1 LGLALAEVPPGAI
14 GTAFNRLRWAV
25 TQKDKMN
32 AIFVSFLFD
41 GRFDNVFEIICNL
54 ASRRQLNAVR
64 VDENWRA
71 KTGSRF
77 YPAQHS

>member
-1 LGLALAEVPPGAI
+1 LGLALAEVPPCAI

-25 TQKDKMN
+25 AQKDKMN
-32 AIFVSFLFD
+32 AIFVSFAFD

-64 VDENWRA
+64 VDENLAR
-71 KTGSRF
+71 KTGGKF
-77 YPAQHS
+77 YPTQHS